1 MIPAEKR
8 AAPTATAI
16 LIVEDEQLIRWSLK
30 QRLEQAGYTVIAAE
44 NGSQAVDLFHD
55 GCELVLLDLK
65 LPDVDGLDLLR
76 RFKQERPTCKV
87 ILMTA
92 YGSPEVETEAERQG
106 VFEVVDKPFNLED
119 LAHLVEMALAA
130 GEA

>member
-1 MIPAEKR
+1 MIPAEEKP
-8 AAPTATAI
+8 ALTLPSI

-30 QRLEQAGYTVIAAE
+30 QRLEQAGYTVIVAE

-65 LPDVDGLDLLR
+65 LPDADGLELLR
-76 RFKQERPTCKV
+76 HFKEERPGCKV

-106 VFEVVDKPFNLED
+106 VFEVIDKPFNLED
-119 LAHLVEMALAA
+119 LTHLVQQALATGHA
-130 GEA
+130 